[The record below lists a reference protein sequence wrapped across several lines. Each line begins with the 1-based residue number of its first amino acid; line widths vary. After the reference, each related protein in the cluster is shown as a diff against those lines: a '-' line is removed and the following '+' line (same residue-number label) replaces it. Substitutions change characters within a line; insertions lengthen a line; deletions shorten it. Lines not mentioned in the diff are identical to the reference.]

1 MDVKNVSL
9 TDIEFSPLFNDDVT
23 IEKIKKFYI
32 ESIDEKWNMKIENFN
47 KDYEN
52 LLELILYD
60 QYSVIQKF
68 EKKNIII
75 FLILKK
81 DILNLK

>member
-9 TDIEFSPLFNDDVT
+9 TDIEFSPLFNDDET